1 MNEQEATLDINI
13 ILHGILR
20 DYLPKKAKGKTT
32 LSVPEGTTINNIIE
46 QLKIKQTVSAV
57 VNNTETEN
65 NHILQDGDE
74 LQMFR
79 LIAGG

>member
-1 MNEQEATLDINI
+1 MEINI
-13 ILHGILR
+13 TLHGILR
-20 DYLPKKAKGKTT
+20 DYLPKKDKGRTT
-32 LSVPEGTTINNIIE
+32 LAIPEGATINNIIE

-57 VNNTETEN
+57 VNGAETEN
-65 NHILQDGDE
+65 SHTLQNGDE

>member
-1 MNEQEATLDINI
+1 MEIKIT
-13 ILHGILR
+13 LHGILR
-20 DYLPKKAKGKTT
+20 DYLPKKAKGQTT
-32 LSVPEGTTINNIIE
+32 LTVPEGTTINNIIE

-57 VNNTETEN
+57 VNDTETEN
-65 NHILQDGDE
+65 NHILQNGDE

>member
-1 MNEQEATLDINI
+1 MEIKIT
-13 ILHGILR
+13 LHGILR
-20 DYLPKKAKGKTT
+20 DYLPKKAKGRTT
-32 LSVPEGTTINNIIE
+32 LTVPEGTTINNIIE

-57 VNNTETEN
+57 VNGTETEN
-65 NHILQDGDE
+65 NHTLQNGDE

>member
-1 MNEQEATLDINI
+1 MDVNI
-13 ILHGILR
+13 KLHGILR
-20 DYLPKKAKGKTT
+20 DYLPKKAKGRTT
-32 LSVPEGTTINNIIE
+32 LTVPEGTTISNIIE

-57 VNNTETEN
+57 VNGAETEN
-65 NHILQDGDE
+65 SHTLQNGDE

>member
-1 MNEQEATLDINI
+1 MDVNI
-13 ILHGILR
+13 KLHGILR
-20 DYLPKKAKGKTT
+20 DYLPKKAKGRTT
-32 LSVPEGTTINNIIE
+32 LTVPEGTTISNIIE

-57 VNNTETEN
+57 VNGIEVEN
-65 NHILQDGDE
+65 KYTLQDDDD

>member
-1 MNEQEATLDINI
+1 MDVNI
-13 ILHGILR
+13 KLHGILR
-20 DYLPKKAKGKTT
+20 DYLPKKAKGRTT
-32 LSVPEGTTINNIIE
+32 LTVSEVTTISNIIE

-57 VNNTETEN
+57 VNGTEVEN
-65 NHILQDGDE
+65 NHTLQNGDE